1 MTRGPNQ
8 EEKYIK
14 QHFKKTAKILKKNAS
29 KNQISSHPQL
39 NLKHMEEL
47 QYAQGSAT
55 WGVVVRDGWLINPC
69 DNETQ

>member
-1 MTRGPNQ
+1 MTGGPNQ

-14 QHFKKTAKILKKNAS
+14 QHLKKNKKQNSPKKNAS

-55 WGVVVRDGWLINPC
+55 
-69 DNETQ
+69 

>member
-1 MTRGPNQ
+1 MQ
-8 EEKYIK
+8 
-14 QHFKKTAKILKKNAS
+14 AKIKY
-29 KNQISSHPQL
+29 HPQI